1 MPGPQS
7 LISQSRLSHPE
18 AGVIA
23 PPPRPR
29 LLTATAGS
37 SDNHNID
44 SVITL
49 GTQGPPAGNQTI
61 ARGRLRLE
69 FFTWGLAFLLGR
81 GQAFNGTVH
90 AAAVPPV
97 RAAGGCFQLFTS
109 FMALHEDGG
118 RRPVHDRPGTSQNP
132 IVSCP
137 PPARGRE
144 PPLLGVHTFRLFR
157 LLLDLPEFRRGFRV
171 SWPFSPNST
180 IIPEVLR
187 GGRAWRQGR
196 APGNRSERDGG
207 SPPGPAGSGDAPS
220 SRAAHSAN
228 AQEGSGA
235 TPLGLEKHQGEPRGT
250 GTLRDEDSTTGC
262 VSGQV
267 LSIQLEKGSSDV
279 RALTLTT
286 QGMASGSPGTALGC
300 DVTPGNQDRQTVR
313 AREEA
318 AAAESGSPV
327 DHGKTR
333 GRQMPQGK
341 EPVLSRSLSKNEY
354 LLTVMAEGLDALLL
368 GLLYSAARLHFLFR
382 SEDAAGIWQTRV
394 SFRSPA
400 LMDGQWHTL
409 VLAVSEGSF
418 SLTTD
423 CGLPVD
429 IMADVPFPATLSVQG
444 AQFFIGSRRRTKGLF
459 TGLLRQLVLLPGAD
473 ATPWLCPCRNAK
485 LAVLSI
491 PRILQGLTGKPED
504 NEVLKYPFE
513 TSMKVTLGPRPP
525 CTEAEDA
532 QFWFDAGR
540 KGLYLCVGSEWV
552 SVLAAKER
560 LDYVEEHQSLFTD
573 SETLGIEV
581 FAIPE
586 AGLFIATANR
596 KATSTIYKWTDGKFA
611 SYQDIPT
618 HQAQSWRHFTIGKK
632 CPGATFQCL
641 SPRSPTHSTCAGAG
655 QGELPPHP
663 GAERRVLCVALFLGP
678 GAGDGAG
685 GLARVDTG
693 LKHNQDLERWSRLR
707 SCPGRQSRAQ
717 PIPRPAFSAPRAP
730 DASRGSRERVSW
742 SSPQIF
748 LAVANFEPNE
758 KGQEF
763 SVIYKWSQRRLR
775 FTPYQRVPTHS
786 ARDWEAFE
794 VAGEHFLA
802 VANHRE
808 GDNHNIDSVIYKWNP
823 GTRLF
828 EANQTIATSGA
839 YDWEFFTVGP
849 YAFLAVANAFN
860 GTSTRLQS
868 RLYVRLAGCFQ
879 LFQSFLTFGAADWE
893 VFHIGE
899 RIFLA
904 VANSHSYD
912 VEMQVQNGSY
922 VINSVIY
929 ELNVTA
935 QTFVR
940 FQEILTCSA
949 LDWEFFSVGEDYFLV
964 VANSFDGTTF
974 SAVTAPP
981 GPAPRDCNLG
991 RLWQGY
997 EGFVAVHSLPT
1008 FGCRDWEAFRTAAGA
1023 YLVYSSAKEP
1033 LSRVLKLR
1041 TG

>member
-1 MPGPQS
+1 MLVSPCPHQ
-7 LISQSRLSHPE
+7 
-18 AGVIA
+18 
-23 PPPRPR
+23 
-29 LLTATAGS
+29 LL
-37 SDNHNID
+37 
-44 SVITL
+44 
-49 GTQGPPAGNQTI
+49 
-61 ARGRLRLE
+61 
-69 FFTWGLAFLLGR
+69 
-81 GQAFNGTVH
+81 
-90 AAAVPPV
+90 
-97 RAAGGCFQLFTS
+97 
-109 FMALHEDGG
+109 
-118 RRPVHDRPGTSQNP
+118 
-132 IVSCP
+132 
-137 PPARGRE
+137 
-144 PPLLGVHTFRLFR
+144 
-157 LLLDLPEFRRGFRV
+157 
-171 SWPFSPNST
+171 
-180 IIPEVLR
+180 
-187 GGRAWRQGR
+187 
-196 APGNRSERDGG
+196 
-207 SPPGPAGSGDAPS
+207 
-220 SRAAHSAN
+220 
-228 AQEGSGA
+228 
-235 TPLGLEKHQGEPRGT
+235 
-250 GTLRDEDSTTGC
+250 
-262 VSGQV
+262 
-267 LSIQLEKGSSDV
+267 
-279 RALTLTT
+279 
-286 QGMASGSPGTALGC
+286 
-300 DVTPGNQDRQTVR
+300 
-313 AREEA
+313 
-318 AAAESGSPV
+318 
-327 DHGKTR
+327 
-333 GRQMPQGK
+333 
-341 EPVLSRSLSKNEY
+341 KNEY

-473 ATPWLCPCRNAK
+473 ATPWLCPCRNAE

-552 SVLAAKER
+552 SVLAER

-632 CPGATFQCL
+632 ASLHSETF
-641 SPRSPTHSTCAGAG
+641 S
-655 QGELPPHP
+655 
-663 GAERRVLCVALFLGP
+663 
-678 GAGDGAG
+678 
-685 GLARVDTG
+685 
-693 LKHNQDLERWSRLR
+693 
-707 SCPGRQSRAQ
+707 
-717 PIPRPAFSAPRAP
+717 
-730 DASRGSRERVSW
+730 
-742 SSPQIF
+742 IF

-808 GDNHNIDSVIYKWNP
+808 
-823 GTRLF
+823 
-828 EANQTIATSGA
+828 
-839 YDWEFFTVGP
+839 
-849 YAFLAVANAFN
+849 
-860 GTSTRLQS
+860 
-868 RLYVRLAGCFQ
+868 
-879 LFQSFLTFGAADWE
+879 DWE

-940 FQEILTCSA
+940 FQEILTC
-949 LDWEFFSVGEDYFLV
+949 
-964 VANSFDGTTF
+964 
-974 SAVTAPP
+974 
-981 GPAPRDCNLG
+981 R
-991 RLWQGY
+991 WQGY